1 MEDIVLQVK
10 DVTIGDKKS
19 GYSIVDKV
27 NIEVKKQQIVGIV
40 GELSLIHI

>member
-27 NIEVKKQQIVGIV
+27 NIEVKSNR
-40 GELSLIHI
+40 L